1 MSRFRSV
8 ALFVMLASV
17 CCMEAQKRVSDLPE
31 VLVEAKKN
39 SVLHIL
45 AYMRE
50 YSTLSG
56 YSDTITL
63 FREKMVDFMI
73 PAGDERGFKGW
84 RSPRVLN
91 SRSYYRFS
99 DSNGLDSV
107 SDRCNHHFTWSE
119 WIGMIHRTKLP
130 ASLSEKLAG
139 MDTIAGKYSAAE
151 IWAREGDAVTI
162 DINVLASPESRKW
175 VPGVSSFFRNDN
187 VDFDKFKMHIV
198 CDNVLGDAVTPRDVT
213 AYSSDIES
221 RGRGHGMF
229 KFNRHDEPIFVTTNT
244 EVYILDRE
252 MITVKEAKKWENFRF
267 NEEEME
273 IFEPVEAPS
282 LDPSVVALI
291 NRVNNINGDE
301 VRLALTPDQFLKSRN
316 ISRQNFSIGHRAL
329 SMLKQLTGITLYR
342 SNKNFKDKWK
352 KFSKDQQGR
361 NASRNSGEY

>member
-107 SDRCNHHFTWSE
+107 SDRCNHHFTWSD

-198 CDNVLGDAVTPRDVT
+198 CDNVLGDAVTPRDGIKGLPGPDHMDFHLHIPPDLHIFIGYAPRTVPMLRKIL
-213 AYSSDIES
+213 SFPRRIG
-221 RGRGHGMF
+221 GR
-229 KFNRHDEPIFVTTNT
+229 
-244 EVYILDRE
+244 L
-252 MITVKEAKKWENFRF
+252 FR
-267 NEEEME
+267 
-273 IFEPVEAPS
+273 
-282 LDPSVVALI
+282 
-291 NRVNNINGDE
+291 
-301 VRLALTPDQFLKSRN
+301 
-316 ISRQNFSIGHRAL
+316 
-329 SMLKQLTGITLYR
+329 
-342 SNKNFKDKWK
+342 KDVI
-352 KFSKDQQGR
+352 
-361 NASRNSGEY
+361 